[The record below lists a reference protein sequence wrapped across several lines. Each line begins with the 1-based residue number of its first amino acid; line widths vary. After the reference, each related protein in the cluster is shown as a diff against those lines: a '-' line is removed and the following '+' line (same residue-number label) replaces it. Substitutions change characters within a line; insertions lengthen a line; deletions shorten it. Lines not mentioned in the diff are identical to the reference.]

1 MIKYII
7 YSKYSNLKEC
17 DFMVEKQ
24 IIKGR
29 APFSDAV
36 RVGHS
41 VFISGQIPKDP
52 IKGGW
57 ADNIRGQTTQCLE
70 NIKTIL
76 EKAGG
81 DVTDL
86 VKLAI
91 YLTNIKEY
99 GGMNEAFLD
108 FFKENGVEKDFPAR
122 TAVQVGPLFYHEWKI
137 EIEAVAIIKEIK
149 N

>member
-1 MIKYII
+1 MVK
-7 YSKYSNLKEC
+7 KE
-17 DFMVEKQ
+17 V
-24 IIKGR
+24 IKGR

-36 RVGHS
+36 KVGNS

-70 NIKTIL
+70 NIKSIL

-81 DVTDL
+81 NVSDI
-86 VKLAI
+86 VKLTI
-91 YLTNIKEY
+91 YLTDIKDY

-108 FFKENGVEKDFPAR
+108 FFKAHGIEIFPAR
-122 TAVQVGPLFYHEWKI
+122 SAVQVGPLMYREWLI
-137 EIEAVAIIKEIK
+137 EIESVAIVG
-149 N
+149 

>member
-1 MIKYII
+1 
-7 YSKYSNLKEC
+7 
-17 DFMVEKQ
+17 MVEKK

-41 VFISGQIPKDP
+41 VFISGQVPKDP

-91 YLTNIKEY
+91 YLT
-99 GGMNEAFLD
+99 EAFLD

-137 EIEAVAIIKEIK
+137 EIEAVAIIKE
-149 N
+149 